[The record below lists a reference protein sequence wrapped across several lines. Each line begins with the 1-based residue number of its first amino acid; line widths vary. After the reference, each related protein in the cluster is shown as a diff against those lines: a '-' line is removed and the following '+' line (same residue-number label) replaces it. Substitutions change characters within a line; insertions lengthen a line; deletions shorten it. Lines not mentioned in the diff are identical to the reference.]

1 MHFRRLNRRTLLFHI
16 VFWVVY
22 WIANSY
28 LWQTFDKTYNKT
40 TFYGLTRLP
49 IKIIAVYFN
58 LYLLNRF
65 FFEKRYFLF
74 FALFSLN
81 LIASG
86 LAQTYLSSP
95 GIFNYETITQYS
107 LPVCSVVLLS
117 SVLVII
123 HRFFAKVNES
133 KQLEIEKIKS
143 ELSFLKTQFQPH
155 FLFNTLN
162 NIYSL
167 TFNNSQL
174 AGKSILQLSGLLRYV
189 LYESGTDEVDL
200 QKEID
205 HLKDYIEL
213 EKIRFAARLELS
225 FNISGEVIERKIAP
239 LLLMPLLENA
249 FKHASN
255 KINEKVWITIDL
267 IVKENTLYFTVEN
280 SVFLDGKTQVQDAYS
295 GIGLGNVRRR
305 LSLMYKN
312 YSLDNESRENYY
324 HTFLM
329 VPLN

>member
-1 MHFRRLNRRTLLFHI
+1 
-16 VFWVVY
+16 VY

-81 LIASG
+81 LITSG

-95 GIFNYETITQYS
+95 GIFNYENITQYS